1 MHYIQVYGILATKYF
16 TAVTTPYVYD
26 NVKSIGVS
34 YVSMRMDFISQVRRR
49 IEQMFAMIEEPHA
62 LWSICLSL

>member
-1 MHYIQVYGILATKYF
+1 MHYIQVYGVLGTKYF
-16 TAVTTPYVYD
+16 TAVTTYVYD

-34 YVSMRMDFISQVRRR
+34 CVSMRMDFISQVRRR
-49 IEQMFAMIEEPHA
+49 IEQMFAMIEEPHT

>member
-1 MHYIQVYGILATKYF
+1 MHYIQVYGVLGTKYF
-16 TAVTTPYVYD
+16 TAVTTSVYD
-26 NVKSIGVS
+26 NIRSIGVS
-34 YVSMRMDFISQVRRR
+34 YVSMRMDFISQVRRH